1 MGGVSTDDVPQHV
14 AWQKG
19 DRLLPVQKNGAQRAS
34 RHRNRS
40 LVFLALAAF
49 VASGALLAQP
59 TRVEAAGQKVVI
71 IVGPTGSQTA
81 EYKDAANRY
90 ASIASGYGATV
101 VKLYSPNATW
111 SRVKSNAVGANL
123 VIYLGHG
130 NGWPSPYTYDPN
142 YTTKD
147 GFGLNATAG
156 DGNYNTKYYGEP
168 YVSTLDLAANSVII
182 LNRLCYASGNSEWG
196 AANPTLSTAKK
207 RVDNFGAGFLRTRA
221 RAVFA
226 EGITRADYI
235 IHALFTTNRTMSRIF
250 WGSPDNNTDYR
261 NFTFDSARTPGMWAI
276 MDPYAPSRYYR
287 SVIGRLD
294 VSAADW
300 R

>member
-1 MGGVSTDDVPQHV
+1 MPVP
-14 AWQKG
+14 
-19 DRLLPVQKNGAQRAS
+19 KNGAQRAS

-59 TRVEAAGQKVVI
+59 TRVEAAAQKVVI
-71 IVGPTGSQTA
+71 IVGPTGSKTA
-81 EYKDAANRY
+81 EYIDSANRY
-90 ASIASGYGATV
+90 AAIANSYGATV

-123 VIYLGHG
+123 LIYLGHG

-147 GFGLNATAG
+147 GLGLNASAG
-156 DGNYNTKYYGEP
+156 NGHYNTKYYGEP
-168 YVSTLDLAANSVII
+168 YVATLDLAPNSVVI

-196 AANPTLSTAKK
+196 AGNPSLGTAMK
-207 RVDNFGAGFLRTRA
+207 RVDNYGAGFLRSPA

-235 IHALFTTNRTMSRIF
+235 IRNLFTTNRSMSRIF
-250 WGSPDNNTDYR
+250 WDSPDNNTGVR
-261 NFTFDSARTPGMWAI
+261 NYSFDSSRTNGMWAI
-276 MDPYAPSRYYR
+276 MDPYAPGRYYR

-294 VSAADW
+294 VTAADW